1 MGDLQRRFP
10 QLNWLKRTSSNMI
23 ETFFTSWSFWLIF
36 LSTTLHMQFLWL
48 QSHQRDTWPGQNR
61 WSWMCCSSPKVRDS
75 SLWRPKKPLW
85 RCRSAQISQ
94 AKRWLLR
101 QKRGWSRTP
110 PDTFPQERWAPC
122 HSGPNRALCHIPG
135 ERREPAWQRVR
146 DRLLAP
152 WSEQESCANW
162 SNQQPLGG
170 LMWLYHLVQT
180 NLSLSFSISLTY
192 SLSVTHRHTHSFSF
206 RLCAS
211 AWGAQIICTV
221 FPEW

>member
-1 MGDLQRRFP
+1 MRF
-10 QLNWLKRTSSNMI
+10 LL
-23 ETFFTSWSFWLIF
+23 
-36 LSTTLHMQFLWL
+36 L

-61 WSWMCCSSPKVRDS
+61 WSWMCCSSPKVRGL

-101 QKRGWSRTP
+101 QKKGWSRTP
-110 PDTFPQERWAPC
+110 PDTFPPERWAPC
-122 HSGPNRALCHIPG
+122 HSGPCIALCHIPG
-135 ERREPAWQRVR
+135 ERREPAWLRVR

-180 NLSLSFSISLTY
+180 NLSLFLSHLLAYSPSHTLLFFSSMRISLRCLEYLRNVSWMIKKTKNQNKKY
-192 SLSVTHRHTHSFSF
+192 FQSNNSPRITIY
-206 RLCAS
+206 
-211 AWGAQIICTV
+211 Q
-221 FPEW
+221 

>member
-1 MGDLQRRFP
+1 MVNLNIRLLLTFGVKFNIFWQHGRFFRCCCLYFLFCNWATGGFT
-10 QLNWLKRTSSNMI
+10 QLIGWKRTPSNII
-23 ETFFTSWSFWLIF
+23 ETIVTSWSFCLKF
-36 LSTTLHMQFLWL
+36 LSTALQMRFLWL

-61 WSWMCCSSPKVRDS
+61 WSWMCCSSPKVRGL

-101 QKRGWSRTP
+101 QKKGWSRTP
-110 PDTFPQERWAPC
+110 PDTFPRERWAPC
-122 HSGPNRALCHIPG
+122 HSGPYIALCHIPG

-162 SNQQPLGG
+162 S
-170 LMWLYHLVQT
+170 
-180 NLSLSFSISLTY
+180 
-192 SLSVTHRHTHSFSF
+192 
-206 RLCAS
+206 
-211 AWGAQIICTV
+211 
-221 FPEW
+221 